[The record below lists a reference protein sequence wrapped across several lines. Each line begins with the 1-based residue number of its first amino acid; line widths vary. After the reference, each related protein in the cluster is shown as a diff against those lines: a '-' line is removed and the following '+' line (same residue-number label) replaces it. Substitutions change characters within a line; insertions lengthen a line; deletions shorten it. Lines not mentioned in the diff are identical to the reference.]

1 MGPPVILHPTR
12 LENGFFC
19 GKMEFEMNDNGEKMA
34 DSMESNM
41 NDDQDWKVE
50 MDALVDE
57 WESGFSIVSEP
68 AVQHSYSKRYQ
79 NNPIVQRTFDFSLAV
94 IDFTEDLFE
103 KKKFVIAQQLLKSGT
118 SIGAN
123 SREAQN
129 AESLADFVH
138 KMKIALKEADETEY
152 WLLLCT
158 VSPHYPDCPGL
169 IADLQHIHRIL
180 TKIVATSKQKLAK

>member
-1 MGPPVILHPTR
+1 
-12 LENGFFC
+12 
-19 GKMEFEMNDNGEKMA
+19 MNDNGEKMA
-34 DSMESNM
+34 DSMEDNM

-50 MDALVDE
+50 MDALIDE

-68 AVQHSYSKRYQ
+68 AVQYSSSKRYQ

-129 AESLADFVH
+129 AESLADFAH

-158 VSPHYPDCPGL
+158 ASPHYPDCPGL